1 MSTPAYVSS
10 PDDETLHAFDRIRV
24 LQQGSQRA
32 VHKPLLILLALG
44 RLAQGQPPMAEF
56 SEIDGPL
63 SNLLAEFGPSSAA
76 RSRHYPFW
84 HLRTDGLWQLSG
96 PRTVLDRPPGA
107 TPTLTELRRGHVA
120 GGLASELVRALQ
132 RKPELISV
140 LARRIVEAHF
150 PESLQRDVLDAVG
163 LGASDSILVAPHA
176 DAAATAARRDPS
188 FRERVL
194 RAYEYR
200 CCVCSY
206 DLRLGGQVVGLEAAH
221 IRWFQA
227 GGPDVEPNG
236 LALCALHHKLFDLGG
251 FMVLPDTYAMV
262 VSQSLVGQAKD
273 KMLSYH
279 GAGIILPQSKGYLP
293 RAEFLRWHEGQVFK
307 QPGREA

>member
-1 MSTPAYVSS
+1 MT
-10 PDDETLHAFDRIRV
+10 DDEALHAFDGIRV
-24 LQQGSQRA
+24 WQQGGQRA

-44 RLAQGQPPMAEF
+44 RLARGEPPMVEF
-56 SEIDGPL
+56 SQIDGPL

-96 PRTVLDRPPGA
+96 PRAILDRPPGA
-107 TPTLTELRRGHVA
+107 TPTLTELRQGHVA
-120 GGLASELVRALQ
+120 GGLAPELVDTLQ
-132 RKPELISV
+132 RKPELIYAV
-140 LARRIVEAHF
+140 ARRIVEAHF
-150 PESLQRDVLDAVG
+150 PESLQQDVLDTVG
-163 LGASDSILVAPHA
+163 LGATGGSLVGPKG
-176 DAAATAARRDPS
+176 DAAASTLRRDPS

-221 IRWFQA
+221 IKWFQA

-251 FMVLPDTYAMV
+251 FMVLPDTYVMV
-262 VSQSLVGQAKD
+262 VSQSLVGSAGAKD

-279 GAGIILPQSKGYLP
+279 GAGIILPQSKTYLP
-293 RAEFLRWHEGQVFK
+293 SADFLQWHKKQVFK
-307 QPGREA
+307 EPGREA